1 MRWEWNENY
10 VKRNQERQ
18 DGQEDDFYLERGMG
32 NQTIDEHYKLVQMN
46 EMHIKEKSWKPSESR
61 KNAYQQLIEKNL
73 NSVT

>member
-1 MRWEWNENY
+1 

-46 EMHIKEKSWKPSESR
+46 EMHIKEKS
-61 KNAYQQLIEKNL
+61 
-73 NSVT
+73 